1 MPKWYKG
8 YILAD
13 QRRINVAVTR
23 ARRHIGII
31 CDSDTVKSDKF
42 LYGMLKHVE
51 TMENNCDVLSAIEF
65 ENEIVNS
72 TFSDAIEDAAM
83 DSLVDSKANIKI
95 DNSSNNNNNTTGIID
110 NYNNNNQSKIR
121 VVKKQRQSSSKST
134 SSSLANRKQTK
145 EEIEQDRLKR
155 MDELTKQLQ
164 EINKASEINEENEKL
179 KIAQRHIL
187 GETFAKK
194 HLPTAIS

>member
-1 MPKWYKG
+1 MGGFQGREKECIIMSLVRSNINKQVG
-8 YILAD
+8 FLAD

-42 LYGMLKHVE
+42 LHGMLKHVE

-95 DNSSNNNNNTTGIID
+95 DSNSNNNNTTDVID

-121 VVKKQRQSSSKST
+121 VVKNNGNLLQNLHHHHLLIGNK
-134 SSSLANRKQTK
+134 RK
-145 EEIEQDRLKR
+145 
-155 MDELTKQLQ
+155 
-164 EINKASEINEENEKL
+164 
-179 KIAQRHIL
+179 
-187 GETFAKK
+187 KK
-194 HLPTAIS
+194 